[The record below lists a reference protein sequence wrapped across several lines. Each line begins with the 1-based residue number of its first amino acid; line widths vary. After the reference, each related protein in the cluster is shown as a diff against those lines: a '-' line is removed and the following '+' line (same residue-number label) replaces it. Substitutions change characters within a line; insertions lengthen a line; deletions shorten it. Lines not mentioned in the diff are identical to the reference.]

1 MLVTSYLVLII
12 QSLPETT
19 TRQHEKPQKC
29 QNHPERQQGEHIE
42 KGIQTQEEAKCHQL
56 TGKIESINIH
66 LCVTVKLCFYIYLLK
81 LLGDTKASVDP
92 FPALCVFGLVVLQEV
107 ASGELSSYKFEQRKI
122 YRNRDQKLN
131 I

>member
-1 MLVTSYLVLII
+1 MV
-12 QSLPETT
+12 LPEAT
-19 TRQHEKPQKC
+19 TRQREKPQKC

-56 TGKIESINIH
+56 PGKMESINIH
-66 LCVTVKLCFYIYLLK
+66 LCVIVKLWFYIYLLE

-92 FPALCVFGLVVLQEV
+92 FPALCVFGLVVLQEI

-122 YRNRDQKLN
+122 YRNKWRQN
-131 I
+131 